1 MYDLEFT
8 ERAERAVSALESTER
23 MSVHQKLN
31 RIATSRF
38 RHPTEWDFKRM
49 PGQSDGRLR
58 LPDGLRA
65 FVDINEQTRVIRINY
80 IGRRENL
87 YT

>member
-1 MYDLEFT
+1 M
-8 ERAERAVSALESTER
+8 
-23 MSVHQKLN
+23 N

-49 PGQSDGRLR
+49 PGQSDGRFR
-58 LPDGLRA
+58 LADGLRA
-65 FVDINEQTRVIRINY
+65 FVDVDEQAEVIRVHY